1 MSRAIRQAVILVGG
15 KGTRLGEI
23 TRATP
28 KPMVKIAGEKPF
40 LDYLLEWVA
49 RHGYEDILLL
59 AGHLGE
65 QVEAAY
71 QGRDFG
77 EARVRV
83 LREHEPLGTGGALT
97 VARDE
102 LDDMF
107 AMMNGDALFDFNLRA
122 LEQTAKASGALAT
135 LALRALPDVS
145 RYGSVRH
152 DGGSITAFLEKE
164 SSHAGPGLISGGV
177 YILRREVLDL
187 ITQLPCSLE
196 TQVFPEL
203 VAEKKIVGQ
212 EFFGYFLDVGLPETL
227 EQGHR
232 ELPLTRHR
240 PAAFLDRDGVIN
252 VDSGYTHRP
261 EDLRFIAGAPEAVRR
276 LNDLGYYVFVVTN
289 QAGVA
294 RGFYGLDAVRR
305 FNREIEDRLAAHGAY
320 IDRFYVAPY
329 HPEGRVPEFAIEHE
343 DRKPNPGML
352 LKAMAD
358 FPVVRESSFLIGDKD
373 SDIEA
378 ARRAGVAAHLFDHAD
393 LAQFL
398 TKVLETDAQPVQ
410 THYSAMS

>member
-1 MSRAIRQAVILVGG
+1 MKAIRQAVILVGG
-15 KGTRLGEI
+15 KGTRLGEL

-28 KPMVKIAGEKPF
+28 KPMLKIAGETPF

-49 RHGYEDILLL
+49 RHGYQDIVLL
-59 AGHLGE
+59 AGYLGDQFE
-65 QVEAAY
+65 SAY
-71 QGRDFG
+71 QGRAFG
-77 EARVRV
+77 DARVRV
-83 LREHEPLGTGGALT
+83 LREEQPLGTGGALT
-97 VARDE
+97 VARGE
-102 LDDMF
+102 LDPMF

-122 LEQTAKASGALAT
+122 LEQTARESGAIAT
-135 LALRALPDVS
+135 LALRAVADVS

-152 DGGSITAFLEKE
+152 EDGKITAFLEKDPTRK
-164 SSHAGPGLISGGV
+164 GPGLISGGV
-177 YILRREVLDL
+177 YILRREALDL
-187 ITQLPCSLE
+187 IDALPCSLE

-203 VAEKKIVGQ
+203 VARGKIFGR
-212 EFFGYFLDVGLPETL
+212 EFGGYFLDVGLPETL

-232 ELPLTRHR
+232 ELPLTRKR

-252 VDSGYTHRP
+252 FDSGYTHKP
-261 EDLRFIAGAPEAVRR
+261 EDLRFIPGAPEAIRR

-294 RGFYGLDAVRR
+294 RGFYGLEEVAR
-305 FNREIEDRLAAHGAY
+305 FNREIQDRLATYGAY

-329 HPEGRVPEFAIEHE
+329 HPEGSVPEFAIEHE

-358 FPVVRESSFLIGDKD
+358 FPVVREASFLIGDKD
-373 SDIEA
+373 SDLEA

-398 TKVLETDAQPVQ
+398 D
-410 THYSAMS
+410 SALRH